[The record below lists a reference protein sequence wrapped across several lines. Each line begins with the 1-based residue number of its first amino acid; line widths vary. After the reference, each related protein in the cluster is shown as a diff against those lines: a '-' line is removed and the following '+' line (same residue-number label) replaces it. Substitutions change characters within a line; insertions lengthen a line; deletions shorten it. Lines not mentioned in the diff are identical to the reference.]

1 MTYCFVYDPDQL
13 ETFYNCFVREI
24 SNSEELRST
33 TSIKVFLQSR
43 RKYNSSEHQSK
54 ATVTLSRRHF
64 ELHHGAKEFVKLI
77 RRFEIGLGLYTDR
90 KDNKETILE
99 SSSMVLYATSNA
111 LSRIEAT
118 KKTMNLVVN
127 EGLYQQPKQNIVPKI
142 EMNEDGEE
150 TCFMSLDKVF
160 LTSLHQSPI
169 TKMQRF
175 DVDTQEPQFIAE
187 LDQLLTEER
196 ADVIFVIKTR
206 SGYHYVIRTGP
217 FMRKMYEFIQ
227 THEKDIS
234 VDKNGMNGLP
244 GTFQGGA
251 KVQLIFAK
259 GEANYNQ
266 LPSLLPHEKKH
277 ASTKTKNEMQS

>member
-1 MTYCFVYDPDQL
+1 MTYCFVYDSDQL
-13 ETFYNCFVREI
+13 ETYYNCFVREI
-24 SNSEELRST
+24 TNSQELRST

-43 RKYNSSEHQSK
+43 RKYNSSERQSK
-54 ATVTLSRRHF
+54 ATVTLCRRHF
-64 ELHHGAKEFVKLI
+64 ELHHGAKEFVKFI
-77 RRFEIGLGLYTDR
+77 KSFEIGQGLYTDR
-90 KDNKETILE
+90 KDDKETILE
-99 SSSMVLYATSNA
+99 SSSMVLYTTSNA

-118 KKTMNLVVN
+118 KKTVNLVVN

-142 EMNEDGEE
+142 EMNEDREE
-150 TCFMSLDKVF
+150 NCFLSLDKVF
-160 LTSLHQSPI
+160 QTLLHQSPI

-175 DVDTQEPQFIAE
+175 DVDTQEPQFIAK

-196 ADVIFVIKTR
+196 ADVIFVIRSR

-251 KVQLIFAK
+251 RVQLIFAK

-266 LPSLLPHEKKH
+266 LPSLLSRETKH
-277 ASTKTKNEMQS
+277 AATEIKNEIQS